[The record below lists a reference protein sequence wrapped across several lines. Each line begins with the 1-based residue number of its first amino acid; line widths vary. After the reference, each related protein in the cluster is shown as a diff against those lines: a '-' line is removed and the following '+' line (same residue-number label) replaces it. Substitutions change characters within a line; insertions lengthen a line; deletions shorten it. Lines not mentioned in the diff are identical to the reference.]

1 MRSLFKMMKGFGY
14 VLLITPPHAIDLTV
28 SHRQKQGE
36 LAKQSLLMVM
46 VVELLIRTA
55 LILLVAV
62 SLESLIGNTTYETYM
77 LDTVFS
83 MLVVL
88 GALHSFAY
96 FLFLG
101 YLRPSIGL
109 KLGMRLYRFFRNLC
123 YAAIPGLIVV
133 VPVLLWKWKQG
144 QLPFD
149 DGIVFQIYT
158 ITTLLMIAA
167 GIIEALIMKR
177 KPLGLDVHLRAD

>member
-28 SHRQKQGE
+28 THRQKQGE
-36 LAKQSLLMVM
+36 LAKQPLLIVM

-62 SLESLIGNTTYETYM
+62 TLESLTGNTTYETYM

-123 YAAIPGLIVV
+123 YAAIPGQASDDFLLESNSLID
-133 VPVLLWKWKQG
+133 KNQSDKQNNNE
-144 QLPFD
+144 D
-149 DGIVFQIYT
+149 IH
-158 ITTLLMIAA
+158 
-167 GIIEALIMKR
+167 KR
-177 KPLGLDVHLRAD
+177 IFCHSRHRSGPPGS